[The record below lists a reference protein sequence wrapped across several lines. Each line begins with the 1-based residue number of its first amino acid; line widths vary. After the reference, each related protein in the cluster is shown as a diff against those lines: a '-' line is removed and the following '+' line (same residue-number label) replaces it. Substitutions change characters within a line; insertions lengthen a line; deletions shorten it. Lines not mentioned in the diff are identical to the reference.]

1 MWAPDG
7 HRLICRRTDQLWV
20 LDLQTDAGFPAGEP
34 RLLLERPVFATTAV
48 VRNWD
53 LSPDGRRF
61 STEKNQ
67 ERKPQPVTEMM
78 LVQNCLEELK
88 RLVPAEKN

>member
-1 MWAPDG
+1 MQTFPVRDGKQQISNDGGTQPIWAPDG

-20 LDLQTDAGFPAGEP
+20 LDLQTDAGFPAGKP

-53 LSPDGRRF
+53 LSLTAGDSR
-61 STEKNQ
+61 Q
-67 ERKPQPVTEMM
+67 
-78 LVQNCLEELK
+78 
-88 RLVPAEKN
+88 